1 LQFTVASLWRTG
13 VAYVRPRKFLHLI
26 FPELRRLQ
34 SPSLKLFTG
43 TALILTIVHWPFYN
57 WSCDSL
63 MWKWN

>member
-1 LQFTVASLWRTG
+1 MLQFTVASLWRTG

-43 TALILTIVHWPFYN
+43 TALILTIVH
-57 WSCDSL
+57 
-63 MWKWN
+63 